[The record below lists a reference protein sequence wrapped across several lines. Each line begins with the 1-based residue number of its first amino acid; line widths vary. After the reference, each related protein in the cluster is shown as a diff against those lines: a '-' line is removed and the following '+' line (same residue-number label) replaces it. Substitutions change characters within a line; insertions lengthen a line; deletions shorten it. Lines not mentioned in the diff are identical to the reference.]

1 MCVCVCVVGWFTEGV
16 EVVKCQRDLVKG
28 KFWEVGNPREHLTS
42 MKDRLLK
49 KYMYKFTLCF
59 HLTPSLGFSPHIN
72 VGK

>member
-16 EVVKCQRDLVKG
+16 EVGKCQRVLVKG

-49 KYMYKFTLCF
+49 KYMYKSTKMAIQNSSRFFFLLLDT
-59 HLTPSLGFSPHIN
+59 
-72 VGK
+72 